1 MDRWTIDHIVKHLS
15 RLPDEF
21 IGRVLFDFDGN
32 GVVAHEV
39 QVKKS
44 LKELRGVERP
54 LVTQV
59 RKKPGEEW

>member
-1 MDRWTIDHIVKHLS
+1 MKHLS

-21 IGRVLFDFDGN
+21 IGRILFDFDGN

-39 QVKKS
+39 HAKKS
-44 LKELRGVERP
+44 LKELRNIERP
-54 LVTQV
+54 PPNQT